1 VTTQLLDRPT
11 QAPVAKKPSTPS
23 TRRPKGN
30 RVFGPRQGRVSRIVT
45 HAVLIP
51 LCLIWIYPFIWM
63 ISASLK
69 PNGLVFSGLG
79 IFPTQPDWGNY
90 ADAWVK
96 AGIGQFFINSAVVA
110 VSSVLIVVFA
120 TSMMGY
126 ALGRKSFP
134 GKKVI
139 IGVLAALAILPQGYT
154 IIPIFHL
161 ITVLH
166 LNTSLLGMI
175 LPQAGAAHIIQLL
188 LYTGYFAQLPG
199 SLDEAAQIDGA
210 GYFRIFWR
218 IYFPLA
224 LPVTAT
230 VIILQFIASWNDFL
244 LPLVITLSQPNL
256 QTLAVGVYSFQGQ
269 NLTNYSDLAA
279 ASTITLVPVIVVF
292 LFLQRYFI
300 SGIAGAVKQ

>member
-1 VTTQLLDRPT
+1 MTPDSLQTLQPS
-11 QAPVAKKPSTPS
+11 PVEEPGKRAQPA
-23 TRRPKGN
+23 RN
-30 RVFGPRQGRVSRIVT
+30 RQSKTFGPRQGRVSRIVT

-51 LCLIWIYPFIWM
+51 LCLIWIYPFLWM

-79 IFPTQPDWGNY
+79 LLPSQPDWFNY
-90 ADAWVK
+90 VDAWIHG
-96 AGIGQFFINSAVVA
+96 GIGQDFINSVLVSC
-110 VSSVLIVVFA
+110 SSVLIVVLA
-120 TSMMGY
+120 TSTMGY
-126 ALGRKSFP
+126 ALGRTSFP
-134 GKKVI
+134 GKKAI

-161 ITVLH
+161 VTLLH
-166 LNTSLLGMI
+166 MNTNLLGMI

-188 LYTGYFAQLPG
+188 LYTGYFAQLPS

-224 LPVTAT
+224 APVTAT

-244 LPLVITLSQPNL
+244 LPLVISLSQPHL

-269 NLTNYSDLAA
+269 NLTNYSDMSA

>member
-1 VTTQLLDRPT
+1 MTAELVGGSRPS
-11 QAPVAKKPSTPS
+11 ASSEPKASGPRRKPVSKL
-23 TRRPKGN
+23 
-30 RVFGPRQGRVSRIVT
+30 FGPRQGRVSRIIT
-45 HAVLIP
+45 HAILIP
-51 LCLIWIYPFIWM
+51 VCLIWIYPFLWM

-79 IFPTQPDWGNY
+79 LIPTQPAWGNY
-90 ADAWVK
+90 VEAWVQG
-96 AGIGQFFINSAVVA
+96 GIGQYFINSVIVTC
-110 VSSVLIVVFA
+110 SSVVIVVLA
-120 TSMMGY
+120 TSTMGY
-126 ALGRKSFP
+126 VLGRKSVP

-139 IGVLAALAILPQGYT
+139 IGLLAALAILPQGYT

-161 ITVLH
+161 VTVLH

-188 LYTGYFAQLPG
+188 LYTGFFAQLPH

-210 GYFRIFWR
+210 GYFTIFWR

-224 LPVTAT
+224 MPVTAT

-244 LPLVITLSQPNL
+244 LPLVISLSQPNL

-269 NLTNYSDLAA
+269 NLTNYADLSA
-279 ASTITLVPVIVVF
+279 ASTITLVPVIVIF